1 MKILDD
7 YKEHSYALLRIVTGY
22 LFLWHGTQK
31 FLDFPKEWPWGDL
44 TMLQT
49 VGGGIEVI
57 GGILILIG
65 LFTRPVAFI
74 CSGEMAVAYW
84 LVHAPQA
91 NPVFPILNG
100 GDLAVMFTFV
110 FLYIACQGAG
120 IWSID
125 SARSQE
131 SVQSPNEE
139 TKHIVDVE

>member
-1 MKILDD
+1 MKFLDD
-7 YKEHSYALLRIVTGY
+7 YKEHSYALLRIVVGY
-22 LFLWHGTQK
+22 LFLLHGTQK
-31 FLDFPKEWPWGDL
+31 FLDFPKEWPWGEL

-65 LFTRPVAFI
+65 LFTRYAAFI

-100 GDLAVMFTFV
+100 GNLAVMFAFV
-110 FLYIACQGAG
+110 FLYIACRGAG

-125 SARSQE
+125 SVRSQD

-139 TKHIVDVE
+139 AKQEPGVQ